1 MKMIKYNTLEELWK
15 AAKKFNKEIFE
26 SNIRYSFR
34 IYENKKTSEFHYCE
48 K

>member
-26 SNIRYSFR
+26 SNIRYSR
-34 IYENKKTSEFHYCE
+34 IYENKKTTNDRTGI
-48 K
+48 